1 MSFFLKIAFVALMSI
16 GLYNIAAYLL
26 YLPGRHIRDL
36 IRYPHGKPSFEEQ
49 TAKTMRPVTAII
61 ARILPLSEYKR
72 QRYEADFVRLGITI
86 PPQEYMAGQIAK
98 SLLLAAL
105 GLAFIPLGIP
115 WLSVLT
121 CLVGVLAYFQSTS
134 KLRKRIEKLNQAID
148 AELPRL
154 VGTMECTLGN
164 NRDLIGF
171 FSRYRRVAGKI
182 MGQELDVLLTDLQTG
197 NQELALRRMEG
208 RIQSSNLSALI
219 MVLLGVDQGTD
230 QRTSLAVLSRDIR
243 TKERELTR
251 RRMEKRPG
259 RIKTA
264 CLVLTVEMILMFMVP
279 LVMMIISTLAGVG
292 F

>member
-1 MSFFLKIAFVALMSI
+1 MSFLLKIAFVALMSI
-16 GLYNIAAYLL
+16 GLYNIAAYFL

-72 QRYEADFVRLGITI
+72 QRYEADFARLGITI

-148 AELPRL
+148 AELPRM

>member
-1 MSFFLKIAFVALMSI
+1 MSFLLKIAFVALMSI
-16 GLYNIAAYLL
+16 GLYNIAAYFL

-49 TAKTMRPVTAII
+49 TAKTMRPLTAII

-72 QRYEADFVRLGITI
+72 QRYEADFARLGITL

-148 AELPRL
+148 AELPRM

-164 NRDLIGF
+164 NRELIGF

-219 MVLLGVDQGTD
+219 MVLLGVDQGID

-264 CLVLTVEMILMFMVP
+264 CLILTVEMILMFMVP
-279 LVMMIISTLAGVG
+279 LVMMIVSTLSQVG
-292 F
+292 L

>member
-1 MSFFLKIAFVALMSI
+1 MLTSI
-16 GLYNIAAYLL
+16 GLYNIAAYFL

-72 QRYEADFVRLGITI
+72 QRYEADFARLGITI

-105 GLAFIPLGIP
+105 GLVFIPLGIP

-121 CLVGVLAYFQSTS
+121 CLIGMLAYFQSTS

-148 AELPRL
+148 AELPRM

-279 LVMMIISTLAGVG
+279 LVMMIVSTLAGVG

>member
-1 MSFFLKIAFVALMSI
+1 MSFLLKIAFVVLLSI
-16 GLYNIAAYLL
+16 GLYNIAAYFL

-36 IRYPHGKPSFEEQ
+36 IRYPHGKPSLEEQ

-72 QRYEADFVRLGITI
+72 QRYEADFARLGITI

-121 CLVGVLAYFQSTS
+121 CLVSVLAYFQSTS

-148 AELPRL
+148 AELPRM

-197 NQELALRRMEG
+197 RQELALRRMEG

-279 LVMMIISTLAGVG
+279 LVMMIVSTLVDVG

>member
-1 MSFFLKIAFVALMSI
+1 MTLVLKIAFIALLAV
-16 GLYNIAAYLL
+16 GLYDIASDLL
-26 YLPGRHIRDL
+26 YLPGSKVRRL
-36 IRYPHGKPSFEEQ
+36 IRNPHGKPSFDEQ
-49 TAKTMRPVTAII
+49 TAKMLRPVTALI
-61 ARILPLSEYKR
+61 ARLLPLSEYKR
-72 QRYEADFVRLGITI
+72 QRYEADFARLGIAAS
-86 PPQEYMAGQIAK
+86 PQEYMAGLMAR

-105 GLAFIPLGIP
+105 GFMFIPLGIP

-121 CLVGVLAYFQSTS
+121 CLMGILAYFQSTS
-134 KLRKRIEKLNQAID
+134 KLRKRVEKLNHAID
-148 AELPRL
+148 AELPRM

-164 NRDLIGF
+164 NRDLIAF
-171 FSRYRRVAGKI
+171 FSRYRRVAGKV

-208 RIQSSNLSALI
+208 RVQSGNLSALI
-219 MVLLGVDQGTD
+219 MVLLGVDQGID

-259 RIKTA
+259 RIRTA
-264 CLVLTVEMILMFMVP
+264 CLLLTVEMILMFMVP
-279 LVMMIISTLAGVG
+279 LVMMIVGTLAGVG

>member
-1 MSFFLKIAFVALMSI
+1 
-16 GLYNIAAYLL
+16 
-26 YLPGRHIRDL
+26 
-36 IRYPHGKPSFEEQ
+36 
-49 TAKTMRPVTAII
+49 MRPVTAII

-72 QRYEADFVRLGITI
+72 QRYEADFVRLGIAI

-98 SLLLAAL
+98 SLLLASL

-148 AELPRL
+148 AELPRM

-182 MGQELDVLLTDLQTG
+182 MGQELPFHAYYAQELDVLLTDLQTG

-264 CLVLTVEMILMFMVP
+264 CLILTVEMILMFMVP
-279 LVMMIISTLAGVG
+279 LLMMIISTLAGVG

>member
-1 MSFFLKIAFVALMSI
+1 MSFLLKIAFVVLTSI
-16 GLYNIAAYLL
+16 GLYNIAAYFL

-72 QRYEADFVRLGITI
+72 QRYEADFARLGITI

-148 AELPRL
+148 AELPRM

-171 FSRYRRVAGKI
+171 FSRYRRVAGRI

>member
-1 MSFFLKIAFVALMSI
+1 MSFLLKIAFVVLTSI
-16 GLYNIAAYLL
+16 GLYSIAAYFL

-72 QRYEADFVRLGITI
+72 QRYEADFVRLGIAI

-98 SLLLAAL
+98 SLLLASL

-148 AELPRL
+148 AELPRM

-264 CLVLTVEMILMFMVP
+264 CLILTVEMILMFMVP
-279 LVMMIISTLAGVG
+279 LLMMIISTLAGVG

>member
-1 MSFFLKIAFVALMSI
+1 MSLLLRIVFVALLSV
-16 GLYNIAAYLL
+16 GLYNIAAYFL
-26 YLPGRHIRDL
+26 YLPGRHVRSL
-36 IRYPHGKPSFEEQ
+36 IRYPHGKPSFEAQ
-49 TAKTMRPVTAII
+49 MAKTMKPVTALIS
-61 ARILPLSEYKR
+61 RLLPLSEYKR
-72 QRYEADFVRLGITI
+72 QRYEADFARLGIAI
-86 PPQEYMAGQIAK
+86 PPQEYMSGQIAK
-98 SLLLAAL
+98 SLMLAAL

-121 CLVGVLAYFQSTS
+121 CLVGILAYFQSTS
-134 KLRKRIEKLNQAID
+134 KLRKRVEKLNQAID
-148 AELPRL
+148 AELPHM
-154 VGTMECTLGN
+154 VGTMKCTQGS

-171 FSRYRRVAGKI
+171 FSRYRRVAGKV

-197 NQELALRRMEG
+197 NKELALRRMES
-208 RIQSSNLSALI
+208 RIQSSNLSTLI

-264 CLVLTVEMILMFMVP
+264 CLLLTVEMILMFMVP
-279 LVMMIISTLAGVG
+279 LVMMIVGTLTEVG

>member
-1 MSFFLKIAFVALMSI
+1 MSILLKIAFVALMSI
-16 GLYNIAAYLL
+16 GLYNIAAYFL

-72 QRYEADFVRLGITI
+72 QRYEADFARLGIMI

-98 SLLLAAL
+98 SLLLAVL

-148 AELPRL
+148 AELPRM

-264 CLVLTVEMILMFMVP
+264 CLILTVEMILMFMVP
-279 LVMMIISTLAGVG
+279 LVMMIVSTITQVG